1 MLKLSVSALNQDA
14 IVAQQM
20 FVIILIPSLIIW
32 GQYGI
37 YETYFHTSEVGF
49 C

>member
-1 MLKLSVSALNQDA
+1 MIMLKLSVSALNQDV

-20 FVIILIPSLIIW
+20 FVVILIPSLIIW

-37 YETYFHTSEVGF
+37 YGIYYL